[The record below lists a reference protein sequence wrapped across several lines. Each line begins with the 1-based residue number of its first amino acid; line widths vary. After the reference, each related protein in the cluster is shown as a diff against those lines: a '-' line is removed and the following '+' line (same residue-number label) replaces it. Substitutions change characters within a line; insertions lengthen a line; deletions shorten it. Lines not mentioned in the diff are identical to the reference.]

1 VVRVSAGSAFSPTPA
16 QAPHLGPTSGPA
28 PAAAR
33 LARAMATAPSTDAIA
48 ERILDGALAQFCDTG
63 LTRTTMDDVA
73 GRAGLARV
81 TIYRRFENKNSL
93 IEAVLLRECRRCL
106 AALEK
111 AVSGV
116 PGIEARIVEGFAFA
130 LRYTREHPLIGGL
143 LRVEPQVILPFMT
156 VRAELGTTVI
166 RGFLA
171 FHLRRARDAGQLEAV
186 DVEPIAELMARITTS
201 FLLSPDSCIPCE
213 SDDEMR
219 EFARRYLVP
228 LINHR

>member
-1 VVRVSAGSAFSPTPA
+1 MVGVSAGSAFSVNPA
-16 QAPHLGPTSGPA
+16 QATHPGPA

-33 LARAMATAPSTDAIA
+33 LARAMATAPSTDPIA

-63 LTRTTMDDVA
+63 LTRSTMDDVA

-81 TIYRRFENKNSL
+81 TIYRRFENKNAL

-106 AALEK
+106 TALEK
-111 AVSGV
+111 AVGGV

-156 VRAELGTTVI
+156 VRAEVGTTVI

-171 FHLRRARDAGQLEAV
+171 FHLRRARDAGQLEAP
-186 DVEPIAELMARITTS
+186 DVEPIAELMTRITTS
-201 FLLSPDSCIPCE
+201 FLLSPASCIPCE
-213 SDDEMR
+213 TDDDMR

-228 LINHR
+228 LINRR